1 MVRAEAVATSS
12 LEAKAMETPEGAPSS
27 IRLIVLLAVVAL
39 VGYALRSNIAVAQ
52 EFMAPELGLTM
63 GDMGLVSAW
72 GFQFA
77 YALFQI
83 PGGFLG
89 DRYGA
94 RIVLGI
100 SILGWSLASLISGMV
115 TTSAGMAFA
124 TLFATRALLGVTQAP
139 TYPVASMAVAQY
151 VPENQRVRANSSY
164 IAASTLGSALAPLT
178 LAPLMVRTGWREVF
192 FASALVGLVTA
203 LAWFA
208 YAPREKVFSA
218 SAPVPPIGQQFK
230 DALHL
235 LRHRPLLW
243 LSASYLLHSAVYFV
257 FVFWLF
263 RYLTEA
269 RGFGVLASGMWAS
282 VPNFMAFLAAPLIG
296 IGADRLS
303 RRVMPA
309 TARRWAAM
317 ACLMTAAAFVLIGA
331 NLPSAYLAIVA
342 LGVSVGCITG
352 AEAPFWTTA
361 TTIGAKHAGAAGG
374 VLNLMGNLGGV
385 LSIWLVPLMKDA
397 WGWTWMLAFWAGI
410 AVVAALLWL
419 AVRIDGA

>member
-1 MVRAEAVATSS
+1 MS
-12 LEAKAMETPEGAPSS
+12 
-27 IRLIVLLAVVAL
+27 
-39 VGYALRSNIAVAQ
+39 
-52 EFMAPELGLTM
+52 
-63 GDMGLVSAW
+63 DMGIISAW

-77 YALFQI
+77 YAFFQI

-94 RIVLGI
+94 RIVLGL
-100 SILGWSLASLISGMV
+100 SVLGWSVASLVSGLV
-115 TTSAGMAFA
+115 TTGAGMAFA
-124 TLFATRALLGVTQAP
+124 TLFATRALLGVSQAA

-151 VPENQRVRANSSY
+151 IPEHQRVTANASY
-164 IAASTLGSALAPLT
+164 IAASSLGSALAPLT

-203 LAWFA
+203 VVWFA
-208 YAPREKVFSA
+208 YAPREKAASR
-218 SAPVPPIGQQFK
+218 SAPVPPIGQQFR
-230 DALHL
+230 DAFHL

-243 LSASYLLHSAVYFV
+243 LSTSYLLHSAVYFV

-269 RGFGVLASGMWAS
+269 RGFGVLASGVWAS
-282 VPNFMAFLAAPLIG
+282 VPNFMAFAAAPLIG
-296 IGADRLS
+296 LGADRLS
-303 RRVMPA
+303 RRVVPA
-309 TARRWAAM
+309 TARRWVAM
-317 ACLMTAAAFVLIGA
+317 TCLVAAATFVLIGA

-342 LGVSVGCITG
+342 LGLSVGCITG

-361 TTIGAKHAGAAGG
+361 TTIGARNAGAAGG

-385 LSIWLVPLMKDA
+385 LSIWLVPRMTGTWG
-397 WGWTWMLAFWAGI
+397 WGWTTMLAFWAGV

-419 AVRIDGA
+419 AVRIDPAEAEGSGVDLRMKPEAEGSTVS